1 MTTRSSSASETV
13 AGKSNPR
20 RSRLLWR
27 WAFGAAVVVQLIAL
41 YVPDVPAGPGIIGL
55 DKVVHVSIFA
65 APALAALM
73 VGLRAR
79 WALGILAVHAPISEL
94 IQHFVLTHRSGD
106 VFDAI
111 ADLSGVLLGAM
122 AFVVWNR
129 RQH

>member
-20 RSRLLWR
+20 PSRLLWR

-41 YVPDVPAGPGIIGL
+41 YVPDAPAGPEIIGL

-94 IQHFVLTHRSGD
+94 IQHFFLTHRSGD
-106 VFDAI
+106 VFDAV

>member
-13 AGKSNPR
+13 AGRSNPR
-20 RSRLLWR
+20 PSRLLWR

-41 YVPDVPAGPGIIGL
+41 YVPDAPAGPEIIGL

-94 IQHFVLTHRSGD
+94 IQHFFLTHRSGD
-106 VFDAI
+106 VFDAV

>member
-20 RSRLLWR
+20 PSRLLWR

-94 IQHFVLTHRSGD
+94 IQHFFLTHRSGD
-106 VFDAI
+106 VFDAV

>member
-20 RSRLLWR
+20 PSRLLWR